1 MIEVN
6 KVQNLVPTSYES
18 SDVIMLLKDL
28 TRDMKELPTKERER
42 LIQSGVH
49 YSEMLPQEKAPSS
62 EYTKLYTRALD
73 SKALD
78 IAKGI
83 AKISEIAMLEK
94 GFIKSGNKA
103 DTPVIVSLA
112 RAGIP
117 VGILMKRYI
126 KDRYGIECEHYAI
139 SIIRD
144 KGIDENAM
152 EFIYNNIGDKTPR
165 NIVFVD
171 GWTGKGMIKM
181 QLDEAVKELKDKDS
195 KWEDLSSE
203 LYVLADPAVIT
214 EFCGTRKDFLLP
226 SACLNSTVSGLISR
240 TILNTHVNVA
250 SGDFHGAVYFEKF
263 KDIDKSND
271 FIDKICNQF
280 IYIGNIDRS
289 KVALNKSDFDSM
301 KLTLSICKQFGIQD
315 FKKVKPGIGETT
327 RVLLRRVPWKV
338 LIDTKVSESDRD
350 IEHILMLCRDKNVAV
365 ERFPLGNYKVCGLIK
380 ELSADA

>member
-289 KVALNKSDFDSM
+289 KVALNKSDFDGM

-350 IEHILMLCRDKNVAV
+350 IEHILMLCRDKNVSV